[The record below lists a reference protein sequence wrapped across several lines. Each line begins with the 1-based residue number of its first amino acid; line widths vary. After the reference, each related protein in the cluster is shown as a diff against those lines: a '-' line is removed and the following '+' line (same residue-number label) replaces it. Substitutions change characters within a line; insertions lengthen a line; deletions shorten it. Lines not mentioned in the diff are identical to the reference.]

1 MNYAFLNKIIST
13 MFEYLEKYNFW
24 KQKDINFG
32 YLREH
37 YLHKI
42 LKYVDNKLVKVFIG
56 QRRTGKSYLMR
67 QVIMHL
73 INRGVA
79 RKNIFYFSKEY
90 LEFDSIKSWQDLHN
104 LIKLY
109 KERIKPKGK
118 VYLFL
123 DEIQQIDGWERL
135 VNSYSQDFINE
146 SEVFITGS
154 NSDLLSGELATHLSG
169 RYVQFE
175 VLPFSF
181 TEYCGYINLERNR
194 SSYLQYLQEGGLPET
209 FYLPDFESKMHY
221 IASLRDTIL
230 LRDIVDRYRIK
241 DSVLLDDVFKFI
253 TNNTSNLISVP
264 NVVNYLNS
272 SGRKVNY
279 ETISS
284 YLGYLQT
291 AGLIHECER
300 FNIKGKELL
309 GGVRKYYLNDLSF
322 YNFLYPGFRHGM
334 GFMIEN
340 LVYLHFRKNGY
351 SIYTGNISGK
361 EVDFVIQKHDRT
373 IYIQAAFT
381 ITNEETL
388 TREIASLKAI
398 PDNFEKWILSLD
410 DIALK
415 NNEGIIHKLVWELEE

>member
-1 MNYAFLNKIIST
+1 

-104 LIKLY
+104 LIQLY

-253 TNNTSNLISVP
+253 TNNTQTLSQF
-264 NVVNYLNS
+264 
-272 SGRKVNY
+272 RM
-279 ETISS
+279 
-284 YLGYLQT
+284 LQ
-291 AGLIHECER
+291 
-300 FNIKGKELL
+300 
-309 GGVRKYYLNDLSF
+309 
-322 YNFLYPGFRHGM
+322 
-334 GFMIEN
+334 
-340 LVYLHFRKNGY
+340 
-351 SIYTGNISGK
+351 
-361 EVDFVIQKHDRT
+361 
-373 IYIQAAFT
+373 
-381 ITNEETL
+381 IT
-388 TREIASLKAI
+388 
-398 PDNFEKWILSLD
+398 
-410 DIALK
+410 
-415 NNEGIIHKLVWELEE
+415 